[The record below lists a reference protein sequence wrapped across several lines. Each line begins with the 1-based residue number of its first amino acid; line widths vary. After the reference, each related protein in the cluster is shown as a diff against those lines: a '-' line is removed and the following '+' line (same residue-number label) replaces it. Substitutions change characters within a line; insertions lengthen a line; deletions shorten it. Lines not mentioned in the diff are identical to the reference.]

1 MNYVAFQS
9 VLWIAAGFLLVI
21 LVMRRLSAPPGE
33 RPGITRRNLGRN

>member
-21 LVMRRLSAPPGE
+21 LVTRRRKRRQASAQALPGE
-33 RPGITRRNLGRN
+33 TSAEN